1 MLSATIAVDRVT
13 SQEIAPMATTVEEVI
28 VAVTEEEVVRLAKV
42 DRPKEEVAEIEV
54 TAERTVA
61 PRSSAKV
68 FASFASK
75 RVI

>member
-13 SQEIAPMATTVEEVI
+13 SQEIAPKATIVEEVI
-28 VAVTEEEVVRLAKV
+28 AVVTEEEVVHLAEV

-54 TAERTVA
+54 TAERTVV
-61 PRSSAKV
+61 PKSSAKV
-68 FASFASK
+68 FASSASK

>member
-61 PRSSAKV
+61 RRSSAKV
-68 FASFASK
+68 FASSASK